1 MTRRHLF
8 TLPVELVLEIAQYL
22 SSPSLSA
29 LARTCHHAYDLLNP
43 VLYSVPVNRLCS
55 VLEWANCVGKQQTM
69 HLLLDHNLIGVLE
82 LKQLALWYACSAG
95 SVEIV
100 TRLLDSGV
108 PPDPP
113 CDCHS
118 ILSCVAVVNRKQ
130 IIMMLLS
137 AGTDLARYDFRKVG
151 ELVSGW
157 APEDRDVPR
166 ALVQHGLDI
175 HLLSSNGDNLLHRA
189 VRWNLPTSDI
199 IFLLDEGVD
208 INHRN
213 VEGRTP
219 LAAAIA
225 YTDSSMTEKADI
237 VELLLQRGAKTD
249 LPDNHSWH
257 PLHHAANPEKQW
269 AVRLLLQYGAD
280 LEAQTSYG
288 QTPLYMACSVYSQ
301 CDKVI
306 NALLDVGASPA
317 AQATTDPGE
326 KHTPMHLALAKRDP
340 IRRGICVRY
349 LFDAWMAMSP
359 ALPSADVFFVAAAAL
374 GEMAVLQKLI
384 DSKTVNIEGAEGETT
399 ALIAAAGAGQDK
411 VIELL
416 LPLVAN
422 VDVVDGLDSTALHHA
437 VRSGTETTTRLLLPR
452 SSTAWAYWKSCV
464 MLITCA
470 IVYQQSPKVLGIL
483 LEWRRHHHPQ
493 HEMDWKEVLGYLFD
507 TDIVDKAR
515 TMFEYMEPADL
526 QPGAHMVPLI
536 FFIDKGCIDIALE
549 IVQQGI
555 GLEGRIGDWT
565 PLRMAASKGELAVVR
580 ALVNAGVD
588 LEVPSDKDAGT
599 ALSLAVVNNHSE
611 VAKCLLA
618 AGANTDVPAGDP
630 AERSVFLHAVF
641 HGYLDI
647 VRSLLAANVDVNSC
661 GGDNNYAALTWAVL
675 GGRFEAVRLL
685 LALGAKEQL
694 ERSGKD
700 ALYWAMHDGRERIAA
715 LLVDAG
721 APIDEIDRYGRTIL
735 SQAASRGKTA
745 IVRILLDE
753 GVRVNLPDRHGRT
766 PFLMAACRGHTEIA
780 RLLLEKG
787 ADMHQKD
794 YFGRSALSL
803 AADQGHVEMVRW
815 LIEQGMDI
823 NEGDRIGRT
832 PLSWAMQMDSTEAV
846 EALVLA
852 GCDVL
857 KADHYGRTPLQWASS
872 DGCVA
877 KLYCSFPGYRQGLR
891 HWLQSGAEAR
901 HRLYTGLFCCG
912 LMNRKE

>member
-1 MTRRHLF
+1 MPHATSQGQHVQYQNVLTSRAIYKLSDILAGATMTRRHLF
-8 TLPVELVLEIAQYL
+8 TLPDELVLEIAQYL

-29 LARTCHHAYDLLNP
+29 LARTCHRAYDFLNP
-43 VLYSVPVNRLCS
+43 VLYSVPLNRLSS
-55 VLEWANCVGKQQTM
+55 VLEWADCVGKQQTM
-69 HLLLDHNLIGVLE
+69 HRLLDHNLVGVLK
-82 LKQLALWYACSAG
+82 LKHIALWCACSAG

-108 PPDPP
+108 PPDMP

-118 ILSCVAVVNRKQ
+118 TLSGVAGANRKQ
-130 IIMMLLS
+130 IIMILLS
-137 AGTDLARYDFRKVG
+137 AGADLARYDFREVG

-175 HLLSSNGDNLLHRA
+175 HLVGSSGDNLLHWA
-189 VRWNLPTSDI
+189 VRQNLPIADI
-199 IFLLDEGVD
+199 AFLLDEGVD

-213 VEGRTP
+213 VNGRTP

-225 YTDSSMTEKADI
+225 YDDSSLTEKPDI

-249 LPDNHSWH
+249 LSDNQSYH
-257 PLHHAANPEKQW
+257 PLHYAAVNAKLW

-280 LEAQTSYG
+280 LEARTSYG
-288 QTPLYMACSVYSQ
+288 STPLYLACGVYSQ
-301 CDKVI
+301 GEKVI
-306 NALLDVGASPA
+306 KALLDAGASPA
-317 AQATTDPGE
+317 AQVTGDHGE
-326 KHTPMHLALAKRDP
+326 NQTPMHLALVRRDP
-340 IRRGICVRY
+340 IRRGILVRY

-374 GEMAVLQKLI
+374 GEVAVLQKLI
-384 DSKTVNIEGAEGETT
+384 DSKTVNIEGADGEIT
-399 ALIAAAGAGQDK
+399 ALMAAAGAGQDK
-411 VIELL
+411 VVELL

-422 VDVVDGLDSTALHHA
+422 VDVGDGLSSTALHHA
-437 VRSGTETTTRLLLPR
+437 VRSGTETSIQLLLPR
-452 SSTAWAYWKSCV
+452 SSRAWAPWKSPV
-464 MLITCA
+464 ILITDA
-470 IVYQQSPKVLGIL
+470 IVYQQSPEVLRSL
-483 LEWRRHHHPQ
+483 LRWRRQRYPQ
-493 HEMDWKEVLGYLFD
+493 HSIVWKAVLEYLFNA
-507 TDIVDKAR
+507 DIGDKAR
-515 TMFEYMEPADL
+515 IMFEYMEPSDL
-526 QPGAHMVPLI
+526 QPGAHMVPLM
-536 FFIDKGCIDIALE
+536 FFICKDCIDIALE
-549 IVQQGI
+549 IIQQGI
-555 GLEGRIGDWT
+555 GLEGRVGDWT
-565 PLRMAASKGELAVVR
+565 PLWMAASKGEVAVVR
-580 ALVNAGVD
+580 ALVDAGVD
-588 LEVPSDKDAGT
+588 LEVRSDKDART

-611 VAKCLLA
+611 VAQCLLA

-630 AERSVFLHAVF
+630 AGRSVFLHAVF

-647 VRSLLAANVDVNSC
+647 VRSLLAANVDVNCC
-661 GGDNNYAALTWAVL
+661 GGDNNYTALTWAVQ
-675 GGRFEAVRLL
+675 GGSFEVVRLL
-685 LALGAKEQL
+685 LAHGAKGQL

-700 ALYWAMHDGRERIAA
+700 ALYWAMHDGHERIAA

-721 APIDEIDRYGRTIL
+721 APVDEIDRYGRTIL
-735 SQAASRGKTA
+735 SQAVSRGKTA
-745 IVRILLDE
+745 IVKILLDE

-787 ADMHQKD
+787 ADMHEKD

-815 LIEQGMDI
+815 LIEQGADI

-857 KADHYGRTPLQWASS
+857 KPDHYGRTPLHWASS
-872 DGCVA
+872 DGCIA
-877 KLYCSFPGYRQGLR
+877 KLYRI
-891 HWLQSGAEAR
+891 
-901 HRLYTGLFCCG
+901 
-912 LMNRKE
+912 